1 MQIIKLMLKFCA
13 ISIFTT
19 HDIETVLDYYV
30 TWKRI
35 IWVNRTLHF
44 GPKFIVF
51 RSSFFVICS
60 SGITRI
66 TSNVSLWRVHS
77 GHKLLLCLCW
87 DVKVVELLAKESSTL
102 VLILLS
108 MLKTDVVDLST
119 VSLSVRD
126 SVDKVMPRYIQ
137 YSLLSQTTRT

>member
-1 MQIIKLMLKFCA
+1 MLKFSA
-13 ISIFTT
+13 ISSFTT
-19 HDIETVLDYYV
+19 HDIETVIDYYV

-51 RSSFFVICS
+51 RSSFFVISIFQRS

-66 TSNVSLWRVHS
+66 TSNVSLWRAHS

-102 VLILLS
+102 VFILLS
-108 MLKTDVVDLST
+108 MLKTDVVDLSA